1 MTKWQFRFTGQDLS
15 KKLSE
20 CFAMGLFVVAGLTF
34 LSPGITPAAA
44 ATDYP
49 PLKVPKLQVPDT
61 NQSLLLKSDNLAYD
75 KETGVATATGNVEI
89 YFDKYTVLAD
99 RVTYSPNRD
108 VMTASGNVV
117 MTEPDGNV
125 IYAESVRLSDKFR
138 EGNVQTLYTVFTNQ
152 ARLAAASATRE
163 EGNTTVF
170 SKVVYSACKACEE
183 NKGKPLLWQIK
194 ADKVV
199 HDKKEKTIS
208 YENAK
213 LEFFGVPVLYV
224 PKFTHPDPTVKRK
237 SGFLTP
243 SYTFSDQFGSGIRVP
258 YFWNIAPNMDV
269 TFSPTIT
276 TKQGLLA
283 DVEFRQRLT
292 NGKYSIRPIGIYQL
306 NPTNIS
312 PGDKRF
318 RGALF
323 SDGEFNINENWKWG
337 WDVELTSDDTFLRRY
352 NIRDDNALVSEAYLT
367 GLKGRNY
374 FDLRSYYFQGL
385 RTTDNADTTPYILPA
400 LEYNYTLDRPVL
412 GGEVEIDTSFFNV
425 ERDTGADSTRLSTTV
440 SWRKTIKTPSGVVV
454 TPFAQGRGDLYR
466 TNNVATAGGDSDVFA
481 RILPVGGVD
490 IRMPWVKSTNSGLHI
505 IEPIAQVIVRPNE
518 TKTSRI
524 PNEDSQSFEFGTTN
538 LFSIDKFSGVD
549 RFEGGTRANVGLSY
563 TYSDNISDVWLR
575 AVVGQ
580 SYQLGGRNSFGP
592 NTGLENG
599 SSDYVGEL
607 YIQPTSG
614 ILMSARVR
622 LDDEDFSVKRNE
634 LAVSGTFDRLSGSV
648 SYTRLAAAPAFG
660 ELAASEVINASARV
674 RLNKEWTAFGSI
686 YYDIRNGFRLQDS
699 IGLHYEDECLIL
711 SLAYRESF
719 TEDRDIEPEKSLFLQ
734 ITLKTI
740 GGTGFGGGL

>member
-1 MTKWQFRFTGQDLS
+1 MTRWQFRFKGQDLS

-20 CFAMGLFVVAGLTF
+20 CFALGLFAVAGLV
-34 LSPGITPAAA
+34 LYSPGVTPAAA
-44 ATDYP
+44 KSHYS
-49 PLKVPKLQVPDT
+49 PLKLPKLQVPDT

-75 KETGVATATGNVEI
+75 KETGTATATGNVEI

-99 RVTYSPNRD
+99 RVTYSPDRD
-108 VMTASGNVV
+108 LLIASGNVV
-117 MTEPDGNV
+117 LTQPDGNIV
-125 IYAESVRLSDKFR
+125 YADSVRLSDKFR

-170 SKVVYSACKACEE
+170 SKVVYSACKACEK
-183 NKGKPLLWQIK
+183 NKGRPLLWQIK

-224 PKFTHPDPTVKRK
+224 PRFSHPDPTVKRK

-243 SYTFSDQFGSGIRVP
+243 SYTFSDQFGSGVRVP
-258 YFWNIAPNMDV
+258 YFWNIAPNVDV

-283 DVEFRQRLT
+283 DVEFRQRLS
-292 NGKYSIRPIGIYQL
+292 NGQYRIRPIGIYQL
-306 NPTNIS
+306 EPSTTS

-323 SDGEFNINENWKWG
+323 SDGEFDINSNWKWG

-352 NIRDDNALVSEAYLT
+352 NIKNDNTLVSQAYLT

-374 FDLRSYYFQGL
+374 FDVRSYYFQGL
-385 RTTDNADTTPYILPA
+385 RTTDNANATPYILPA
-400 LEYNYTLDRPVL
+400 LEYNYTYDKPVL
-412 GGEVEIDTSFFNV
+412 GGEVEVDTSFFNV
-425 ERDTGADSTRLSTTV
+425 ERKTGADSTRLSTTV
-440 SWRKTIKTPSGVVV
+440 SWRRTIKTSSGVVV

-466 TNNVATAGGDSDVFA
+466 TNNVATAGGNSDVFA

-490 IRMPWVKSTNSGLHI
+490 IRMPWAKSTDRGLHI

-524 PNEDSQSFEFGTTN
+524 PNEDSQSFEFGATN
-538 LFSIDKFSGVD
+538 LFSIDKFAGVD

-563 TYSDNISDVWLR
+563 TYNDNYSDVWLR

-607 YIQPTSG
+607 YIQPTSN
-614 ILMSARVR
+614 ILVSARVR
-622 LDDEDFSVKRNE
+622 LDDQDFSVKRNE
-634 LAVSGTFDRLSGSV
+634 LGISGSFDRLSGSV

-674 RLNKEWTAFGSI
+674 RLNKEWTAFGNI
-686 YYDIRNGFRLQDS
+686 YYDVKNGFRLQDG
-699 IGLHYEDECLIL
+699 IGLSYENECLVL
-711 SLAYRESF
+711 SLAYKETF
-719 TEDRDIEPEKSLFLQ
+719 TADRDLEPEKSLFFQ

-740 GGTGFGGGL
+740 GGTGVGGGL

>member
-1 MTKWQFRFTGQDLS
+1 MTRWQFRFKGQDLS

-20 CFAMGLFVVAGLTF
+20 CFALSVFVVAGLMF
-34 LSPGITPAAA
+34 YSPGVTPAAA
-44 ATDYP
+44 ETHYA
-49 PLKVPKLQVPDT
+49 PLKLPRLQVPDT

-75 KETGVATATGNVEI
+75 KDTGTATATGNVEI

-108 VMTASGNVV
+108 LLIASGNVV

-125 IYAESVRLSDKFR
+125 VYADSVRLSDKFR

-170 SKVVYSACKACEE
+170 SKVVYSACKACEK
-183 NKGKPLLWQIK
+183 NKGRPLLWQIK

-224 PKFTHPDPTVKRK
+224 PRFSHPDPTVKRK

-243 SYTFSDQFGSGIRVP
+243 SYTFSDQFGSGVRVP
-258 YFWNIAPNMDV
+258 YFWNIAPNVDV

-292 NGKYSIRPIGIYQL
+292 NGSYRIRPIGIYQL
-306 NPTNIS
+306 EPSGFS
-312 PGDKRF
+312 PGDRRF

-323 SDGEFNINENWKWG
+323 SDGEFNINNNWKWG

-352 NIRDDNALVSEAYLT
+352 NIKDDNALVSEAYLT

-374 FDLRSYYFQGL
+374 FDVRSYYFQGL
-385 RTTDNADTTPYILPA
+385 RTTDNTNTTPYILPA
-400 LEYNYTLDRPVL
+400 LEYNYTYDKPVL
-412 GGEVEIDTSFFNV
+412 GGEVEVDTSFFNV

-440 SWRKTIKTPSGVVV
+440 SWRKTIKTSSGVVV

-466 TNNVATAGGDSDVFA
+466 TNNVATAGGGSDVFA

-490 IRMPWVKSTNSGLHI
+490 IRMPWAKSTNRGLHI

-524 PNEDSQSFEFGTTN
+524 PNEDSQSFEFGATN
-538 LFSIDKFSGVD
+538 LFSIDKFAGVD

-563 TYSDNISDVWLR
+563 TYNDNNSDVWLR
-575 AVVGQ
+575 AVAGQ
-580 SYQLGGRNSFGP
+580 SFQLGGRNSFGP

-607 YIQPTSG
+607 YIQPTRG

-622 LDDEDFSVKRNE
+622 LDDKDFSVKRNE
-634 LAVSGTFDRLSGSV
+634 LGVSGSFDRLSGSV

-660 ELAASEVINASARV
+660 ELAASEVINASASL
-674 RLNKEWTAFGSI
+674 RLNKEWTAFGNI
-686 YYDIRNGFRLQDS
+686 YYDVKSGFRLQDGV
-699 IGLHYEDECLIL
+699 GLSYENECLIL
-711 SLAYRESF
+711 SLAYKETF
-719 TEDRDIEPEKSLFLQ
+719 TADRDLEPEKSLFFQ